1 MKSKG
6 YLPYLLPAAI
16 LVTFAE
22 LFPTV
27 YTLGLSLFNWDLLTP
42 PTFAGLS
49 NFKHIFLDSE
59 LYHSLMNTL
68 LWLAGTLLLPVL
80 VALLLAQFIYSISHN
95 GIFKTVFFL
104 PTTIAPSIAG
114 IICIRM
120 FATRQ
125 GAINSILT
133 TLSDMQPICFM
144 ADPDTNTLYLI
155 LVWAWQSLGLNLLLF
170 LVGLD
175 TVDRAPQEAA
185 LIDGANPF
193 QVFLHVRL
201 PLLRPITL
209 LVVSNSII
217 NALRMFDIPWIMTQG
232 GPGRAS
238 ETLAVTLYKESF
250 LLFHM
255 GLGSAIAVVI
265 SILSLSLSARF
276 FLKNQEA

>member
-1 MKSKG
+1 MKNKG
-6 YLPYLLPAAI
+6 YLLYLLPAAI

-27 YTLGLSLFNWDLLTP
+27 YTLGLSLFRWDLITP
-42 PTFAGLS
+42 AKFTGFD
-49 NFKHIFLDSE
+49 NFKLIFSNAE
-59 LYHSLMNTL
+59 LFHSLVNTFW
-68 LWLAGTLLLPVL
+68 WLIGTLAFPVL
-80 VALLLAQFIYSISHN
+80 GALLLAQFIYSLKRN

-104 PTTIAPSIAG
+104 PTTLAPSIAG
-114 IICIRM
+114 VICTRM
-120 FATRQ
+120 LATRQ
-125 GAINSILT
+125 GALNSIL
-133 TLSDMQPICFM
+133 MNIFGIEAVCFM
-144 ADPDTNTLYLI
+144 VNPDVNTLYLI
-155 LVWAWQSLGLNLLLF
+155 LVWTWQSLGLNLLLF

-185 LIDGANPF
+185 VIDGANSF

-255 GLGSAIAVVI
+255 GLGSAIAVII
-265 SILSLSLSARF
+265 SLLSLSLSARF
-276 FLKNQEA
+276 FLKN